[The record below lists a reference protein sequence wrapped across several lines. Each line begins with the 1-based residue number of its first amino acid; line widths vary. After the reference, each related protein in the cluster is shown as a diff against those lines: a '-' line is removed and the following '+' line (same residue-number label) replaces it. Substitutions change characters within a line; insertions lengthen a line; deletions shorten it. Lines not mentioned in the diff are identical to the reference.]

1 MDGKSIGVIRNE
13 HRLIAAVLHGMRHLV
28 REIRVNGAEPNF
40 ELLGAMIY
48 YIDAFPERFHHP
60 KEDEYLFR
68 ALRARHPEAN
78 ALLDRLEHEHQE
90 GADRIRSIEQALAR
104 YQQGGKKE
112 FPAFAAAV
120 DGYCDF
126 HWAHMRAEETEVL
139 PLARAHLTAEDW
151 ADIDNAF
158 LGHSD
163 PLLGLEVGAE
173 FDTLFSRICNLAP
186 PPIGT
191 GPASATR
198 PR

>member
-28 REIRVNGAEPNF
+28 REIRVNDAEPNF

-120 DGYCDF
+120 DDYCDF